1 MLHAHPIRVTTLTP
15 CNYGHLAVDGGVATI
30 PNVLG
35 DRAIAFAL
43 CAGLGMMRASCKLPD
58 RNYRGHLA
66 SMPWRTSVLVNANP
80 VLLPPLA
87 RRSDLG
93 VAGGYPSRVERAAR
107 SGNLQEVFSIPAN
120 GKGVCRAKCIS

>member
-1 MLHAHPIRVTTLTP
+1 
-15 CNYGHLAVDGGVATI
+15 
-30 PNVLG
+30 
-35 DRAIAFAL
+35 
-43 CAGLGMMRASCKLPD
+43 MMRASCKLPD

-93 VAGGYPSRVERAAR
+93 VEGGYPSRVERAAR
-107 SGNLQEVFSIPAN
+107 SGNFKEFFSIQEVPHEQDFLGCVFGADPFEIAEAESFVVRIGSNRN
-120 GKGVCRAKCIS
+120 GMARNEIGRASCRDRVCQ